1 MGWYSL
7 HRFVS
12 CRWPGTLYACVLLL
26 RTCLL
31 TSSVN
36 VDLATKKNICLVC
49 IAEQVDMNWSGLV
62 QVVTCL
68 ADRWCGYSSSVCSR
82 NFNIAQFHVLF
93 EELFRQRLFHWH
105 PPFSLFFEVPKKTTL
120 LRFDGFSRSSVPFAI
135 SSRWLRS
142 TLVCSSVFIVCKS
155 CSSAFNPSFSSLT
168 SLFVCHSFSRIVS
181 GVLLLSCFSLAL
193 SIPSIFNIS
202 LANDSFSS
210 LSKYFYIS
218 LNIWAKNS
226 FLVPP

>member
-1 MGWYSL
+1 MAIVVLCALITSISL
-7 HRFVS
+7 SFMCFS
-12 CRWPGTLYACVLLL
+12 KN
-26 RTCLL
+26 
-31 TSSVN
+31 SS
-36 VDLATKKNICLVC
+36 DKDFSIGIPRSA
-49 IAEQVDMNWSGLV
+49 
-62 QVVTCL
+62 
-68 ADRWCGYSSSVCSR
+68 
-82 NFNIAQFHVLF
+82 
-93 EELFRQRLFHWH
+93 
-105 PPFSLFFEVPKKTTL
+105 FSLRSQITTL

-193 SIPSIFNIS
+193 SIPSIFIIS